1 MTDSLRVWWKLP
13 ELSDRLTMLVIVGTR
28 SAVHSLRSQV
38 GTGSE
43 SHCLLGQ
50 LYKILEI
57 SDSEAGLKVE
67 KSGGVFGEEGEC
79 GDDDVELLVRERRSL
94 DILSVKKE
102 ARLSAR
108 ALAEV
113 KVGRGEEEL
122 RCNSL
127 FIVCQRCRGLS
138 EDEETRLE

>member
-1 MTDSLRVWWKLP
+1 
-13 ELSDRLTMLVIVGTR
+13 MLVIVGTR
-28 SAVHSLRSQV
+28 TAEHSLRSHV

-50 LYKILEI
+50 LSKILEI

-67 KSGGVFGEEGEC
+67 KSEGVFGGEGEC
-79 GDDDVELLVRERRSL
+79 GDDDVEEIRDRRSL

-113 KVGRGEEEL
+113 HVGRGEEEL

-127 FIVCQRCRGLS
+127 LIVCQRRRGLS
-138 EDEETRLE
+138 IRR

>member
-13 ELSDRLTMLVIVGTR
+13 ELSDRLTMLMIVRTS
-28 SAVHSLRSQV
+28 SAEHSLRSHV
-38 GTGSE
+38 GIGSE

-50 LYKILEI
+50 LCKILEI

-79 GDDDVELLVRERRSL
+79 GDDDVQLLVKERRSL

-108 ALAEV
+108 ALAVYICTNVIE
-113 KVGRGEEEL
+113 R
-122 RCNSL
+122 
-127 FIVCQRCRGLS
+127 IVLIAS
-138 EDEETRLE
+138 